1 MPARIDRRLCLL
13 SSLWPQPE
21 IRLRSSPVGLDFP
34 EILVLLILALILF
47 GPEKLPEYG
56 AKLGRLVA
64 RLRQAGAEVTQP
76 LKETLTGELPSPKAY
91 FGNNFCPYCG
101 HSLEPDFLF
110 CPRCGRRLEKG
121 GASSHNLAS

>member
-1 MPARIDRRLCLL
+1 M
-13 SSLWPQPE
+13 
-21 IRLRSSPVGLDFP
+21 GLDIP

-76 LKETLTGELPSPKAY
+76 LKETLGSDLLPPRPY
-91 FGNNFCPYCG
+91 FGSNFCPYCG
-101 HSLEPDFLF
+101 HSLEPDFRF
-110 CPRCGRRLEKG
+110 CPRCGRRLEKS
-121 GASSHNLAS
+121 GASPSSLAS

>member
-1 MPARIDRRLCLL
+1 MGIDL
-13 SSLWPQPE
+13 
-21 IRLRSSPVGLDFP
+21 P

-76 LKETLTGELPSPKAY
+76 LKQTLQEDFSPPASY
-91 FGNNFCPYCG
+91 FRSNFCPYCG
-101 HSLEPDFLF
+101 HSLESDFLF
-110 CPRCGRRLEKG
+110 CPRCGRRVEKEG
-121 GASSHNLAS
+121 TSSRHLAS